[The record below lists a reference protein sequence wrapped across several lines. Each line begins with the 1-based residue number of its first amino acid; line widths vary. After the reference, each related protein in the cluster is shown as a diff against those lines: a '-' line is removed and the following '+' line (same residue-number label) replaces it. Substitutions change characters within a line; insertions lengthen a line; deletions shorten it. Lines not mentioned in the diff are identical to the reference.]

1 MKHSRMIID
10 KIIVVVSVILLNGC
24 IALGYIASAGSAIK
38 TEMKFIE
45 LEKKI
50 TSIEVNGEDI
60 WSK

>member
-1 MKHSRMIID
+1 MIID
-10 KIIVVVSVILLNGC
+10 KIIVVISVLLLNSC
-24 IALGYIASAGSAIK
+24 ITLGYIASVGSAIK

-45 LEKKI
+45 LEEKI

>member
-1 MKHSRMIID
+1 MIVD
-10 KIIVVVSVILLNGC
+10 KIIVVISVLLLNGC
-24 IALGYIASAGSAIK
+24 IILGYIASVGSAIK

-45 LEKKI
+45 LEEKI